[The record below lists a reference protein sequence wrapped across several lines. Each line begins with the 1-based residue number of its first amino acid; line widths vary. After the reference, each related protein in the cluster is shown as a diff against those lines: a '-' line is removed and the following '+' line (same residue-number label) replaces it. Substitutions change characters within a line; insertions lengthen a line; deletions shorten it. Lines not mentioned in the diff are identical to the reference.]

1 MVLHA
6 ASFHFNCKILYIYNI
21 YIYTYFI
28 LHYLPLCC
36 CAIPNLF
43 FIFPDKLSE
52 RTHVSWP
59 HARVVGIMGGFS
71 SGLMAE
77 VHGKTADA
85 KCAAAP
91 ETKVGGDGR
100 DVPVT
105 VSWDQR

>member
-1 MVLHA
+1 MRKSV
-6 ASFHFNCKILYIYNI
+6 
-21 YIYTYFI
+21 
-28 LHYLPLCC
+28 
-36 CAIPNLF
+36 

-59 HARVVGIMGGFS
+59 HAWVVGIMGGFS

-91 ETKVGGDGR
+91 ETKVQKLRCPGDGLLGSK
-100 DVPVT
+100 VNGSVGCFTLIYPMK
-105 VSWDQR
+105 W